1 MSNLENTIK
10 GYLDKRAEEDSLF
23 AESYKKPGK
32 SIKECCDYIVGQA
45 YKQGGSTV
53 VVDDDT
59 VYGWAVHYYDED
71 GIKVDKLPAR
81 AGVRPVVELSD
92 EEKARARED
101 AIERYKL
108 ECIAKEK
115 AAEAEKKKRAWKKR
129 KREGRLK
136 RPPGLMYQLY
146 FLLTSYETENETGEK
161 NRGVKQ
167 QDTRD

>member
-10 GYLDKRAEEDSLF
+10 GYLDKRAEEDPLF

-32 SIKECCDYIVGQA
+32 SIKECCDYITGQA
-45 YKQGGSTV
+45 YKLEGSTV

-81 AGVRPVVELSD
+81 AGGRTVVELSD

-108 ECIAKEK
+108 ECISKEK
-115 AAEAEKKKRAWKKR
+115 AAEAEKKKQRMEKAKAR
-129 KREGRLK
+129 REA
-136 RPPGLMYQLY
+136 
-146 FLLTSYETENETGEK
+146 EK
-161 NRGVKQ
+161 AAGINVPTLFSF
-167 QDTRD
+167 DEL

>member
-59 VYGWAVHYYDED
+59 VYGWVVHYYDED

-115 AAEAEKKKRAWKKR
+115 AAEAEKKKQRMEKAKAR
-129 KREGRLK
+129 REA
-136 RPPGLMYQLY
+136 
-146 FLLTSYETENETGEK
+146 EK
-161 NRGVKQ
+161 AAGINVPTLFSF
-167 QDTRD
+167 DEL

>member
-10 GYLDKRAEEDSLF
+10 GYLDKRAEEDPLF

-32 SIKECCDYIVGQA
+32 SIKECCDYITGQA
-45 YKQGGSTV
+45 YKLGGSTV

-81 AGVRPVVELSD
+81 AGVRTVVELSD

-108 ECIAKEK
+108 ECIAKEN
-115 AAEAEKKKRAWKKR
+115 AAEAERTQHR
-129 KREGRLK
+129 V
-136 RPPGLMYQLY
+136 
-146 FLLTSYETENETGEK
+146 EK
-161 NRGVKQ
+161 AKARG
-167 QDTRD
+167 

>member
-1 MSNLENTIK
+1 M
-10 GYLDKRAEEDSLF
+10 
-23 AESYKKPGK
+23 
-32 SIKECCDYIVGQA
+32 
-45 YKQGGSTV
+45 

-81 AGVRPVVELSD
+81 AGVRTVVELSD

-115 AAEAEKKKRAWKKR
+115 AAEAERKKQRVEKAKAR
-129 KREGRLK
+129 REA
-136 RPPGLMYQLY
+136 
-146 FLLTSYETENETGEK
+146 EK
-161 NRGVKQ
+161 AAGINVPTLFSF
-167 QDTRD
+167 DEL

>member
-1 MSNLENTIK
+1 MNNFENTIK
-10 GYLDKRAEEDSLF
+10 AYLDKRAGEDSLF

-32 SIKECCDYIVGQA
+32 SIKECCDYITGQA
-45 YKQGGSTV
+45 YKLGGSTV

-115 AAEAEKKKRAWKKR
+115 AAEAERKKQRVEKAKAR
-129 KREGRLK
+129 REA
-136 RPPGLMYQLY
+136 
-146 FLLTSYETENETGEK
+146 EK
-161 NRGVKQ
+161 AAGIDVPTLFSF
-167 QDTRD
+167 DEL